1 MTFKNFPQTLLN
13 RLKSDIKADVNIKL
27 MKIFGWFG
35 VINFPLFYLVPQS
48 LTTGNYESLI
58 LRGIAFMLSFG
69 VIFVDK
75 WPPLLIKFTS
85 LIWHLTIIYCLPF
98 FGTYMFLDNIN
109 SISWLTNITIGLV
122 WLVLITNWV
131 TFILSLAVGIFLG
144 AFIHYLIEGPTYID
158 MELLG
163 GAFAN
168 YIWAVIIAAIFSHR
182 KEMIQQEKQRTLQM
196 QAGAIAHEM
205 RSPLFTLAGIGHYLK
220 KILPS
225 LLKDHQ
231 KLSIDQRAQIF
242 STKQL
247 KHVSNTSEDIEKV
260 TRQAFSF
267 IDIMLMNLRE
277 GFKDSAIETCA
288 IKKCVDEALNHYPFF
303 PNDRELLHIQ
313 LDENF
318 EFKGNSLLIKHV
330 LFNLLKNS
338 IYYIKAA
345 DKGEITI
352 RACTVEGSNTLSFK
366 DTGTGIAPDIL
377 PHIFDKF
384 YSRTK
389 YGTGIGLA
397 FCKSVMKSLGGDIR
411 CKSQFGE
418 YTEFILTFPPL
429 ENS

>member
-1 MTFKNFPQTLLN
+1 MAFKDFPQTLLN

-35 VINFPLFYLVPQS
+35 VINFPLFYLVPQY
-48 LTTGNYESLI
+48 LTAGNYESLL
-58 LRGIAFMLSFG
+58 LRTIAFMLSLG
-69 VIFVDK
+69 LVFVDR
-75 WPPLLIKFTS
+75 WPLSLNKFIP

-131 TFILSLAVGIFLG
+131 TFILSLAIGISLG
-144 AFIHYLIEGPTYID
+144 TLTHYLMEGPTYLD
-158 MELLG
+158 MGVLG

-168 YIWAVIIAAIFSHR
+168 YIWAAIIAAIFSHR
-182 KEMIQQEKQRTLQM
+182 KELIQQEKQRTLQM

-205 RSPLFTLAGIGHYLK
+205 RTPLLSLSGVGYFLK
-220 KILPS
+220 TVIPS
-225 LLKDHQ
+225 LIKDRNR
-231 KLSIDQRAQIF
+231 LEPNQRAGSF
-242 STKQL
+242 SEKQL
-247 KHVSNTSEDIEKV
+247 AYTLNAPETIEKV

-277 GFKDSAIETCA
+277 NFKDATIETCSVD
-288 IKKCVDEALNHYPFF
+288 KCVEQALVEYPFGGD
-303 PNDRELLHIQ
+303 DRSMVKTQ
-313 LDENF
+313 FDRDF

-330 LFNLLKNS
+330 FFNLLKNS
-338 IYYIKAA
+338 IYYVKAA
-345 DKGEITI
+345 DKGEITV
-352 RACTVEGSNTLSFK
+352 RTYTAEGINLLSFK

-377 PHIFDKF
+377 PHVFDKF
-384 YSRTK
+384 YSKTK

-397 FCKSVMKSLGGDIR
+397 FCRSVMKSLGGDIR
-411 CKSQFGE
+411 CKSQYGE

-429 ENS
+429 EKS